1 MTKKRLPKIER
12 DDAGLEEAVGPL
24 LEASTTESWK
34 HVLNVL
40 YLNGSVLCMSEDV
53 PIPVVVSIDD
63 DPDEVGET
71 MELLEAKFTTA
82 ISPLVSSG
90 AKKFVP
96 KILDDLKKGIS
107 ESKIS
112 INNQAALQAFIIGQV
127 TQLLESPNN
136 PLNRLLVQGAF
147 RFGEVVAAGVFD
159 LLAQLWRG
167 HIQSTLEEADYEDMV
182 EGLRKLGLIES
193 RLQVS
198 ICSNCAN
205 YELVVS
211 RFLGEPHECP
221 KCGEAWTTARL
232 YTFVPAYEKVKL
244 SNSDLPLFISSY
256 LRHKVSQLAPLGTFD
271 VRPNAV
277 LSSRGL
283 RCEVDV
289 YLPQF
294 DTGIECK
301 TFESSFAPMT
311 STRLGSIQG
320 QLSKQIKNYTSIGI
334 SKIGVVT
341 NLPTD
346 ANEKLKSAIS
356 RTLRTGST
364 VVEIIPGNIEDLLKW
379 LEQLAAA
386 MATQFNKEFGKSVE
400 NVVES
405 KTKQSASPTVQELAR
420 IKSETPRIVIQQK
433 PPMETPPVA
442 IS

>member
-1 MTKKRLPKIER
+1 MIER
-12 DDAGLEEAVGPL
+12 DSSALEEAVAPL
-24 LEASTTESWK
+24 LEASTTDSWK

-40 YLNGSVLCMSEDV
+40 YLNGSVLCMSEDLQ
-53 PIPVVVSIDD
+53 IPVVVSIDE

-96 KILDDLKKGIS
+96 KILDNLRKGIS

-112 INNQAALQAFIIGQV
+112 IDNETAVQSFIIGQV
-127 TQLLESPNN
+127 TQILESPDN

-159 LLAQLWRG
+159 LLAKLWRG
-167 HIQSTLEEADYEDMV
+167 HIQSTLEEIDYEDMV

-198 ICSNCAN
+198 ICPSCAN

-211 RFLGEPHECP
+211 RFLGEPDECS

-244 SNSDLPLFISSY
+244 SNSDLPLFISAY
-256 LRHKVSQLAPLGTFD
+256 LRHKVSQLAPLGTLD

-277 LSSRGL
+277 LSWKGL
-283 RCEVDV
+283 HYEVDV

-301 TFESSFAPMT
+301 IFENSFAPMT
-311 STRLGSIQG
+311 AARLGSIQG
-320 QLSKQIKNYTSIGI
+320 PLTKQIKNYTSVGI
-334 SKIGVVT
+334 RKIGVVT

-346 ANEKLKSAIS
+346 ANEKLKSAATK
-356 RTLRTGST
+356 TLQSGSA
-364 VVEIIPGNIEDLLKW
+364 VVEMIPGNVEELVKW
-379 LEQLAAA
+379 LDELATAIAA
-386 MATQFNKEFGKSVE
+386 QFNKEFEKSV
-400 NVVES
+400 
-405 KTKQSASPTVQELAR
+405 QSAVKPEPKRKSKSVAPLQ
-420 IKSETPRIVIQQK
+420 IKTRGETPTIAIQHPFPKQTE
-433 PPMETPPVA
+433 PLTVP
-442 IS
+442 